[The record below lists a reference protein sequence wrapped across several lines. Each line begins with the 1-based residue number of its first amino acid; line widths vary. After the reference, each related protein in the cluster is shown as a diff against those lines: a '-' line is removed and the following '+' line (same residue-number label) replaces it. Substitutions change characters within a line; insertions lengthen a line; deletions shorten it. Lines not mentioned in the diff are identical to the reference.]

1 MPARRPAFRRLPIR
15 VRLTLAF
22 AGVLAAVLA
31 VGGVALYAVFADDFD
46 QQIDRDLDTRL
57 VDVTRLADVAAKSSQ
72 SSEPRRVPAASGD
85 GMVQVYRADGRLLA
99 TARALRGSSL
109 LTAGQARRAAAHR
122 VRVARADTPGGEP
135 RGAAARAT
143 AAPRVVAFGEPLK
156 RRDHFLSRLRGL
168 LL

>member
-1 MPARRPAFRRLPIR
+1 MSASRPAFRRLPIR

-72 SSEPRRVPAASGD
+72 SAEPRRVPAASGD

-99 TARALRGSSL
+99 TARALRGSRL
-109 LTAGQARRAAAHR
+109 LTAGQVHRAAAHR
-122 VRVARADTPGGEP
+122 LRIARADTPVGDTRVEAG
-135 RGAAARAT
+135 RAS
-143 AAPRVVAFGEPLK
+143 AAPLVVAVG
-156 RRDHFLSRLRGL
+156 
-168 LL
+168 